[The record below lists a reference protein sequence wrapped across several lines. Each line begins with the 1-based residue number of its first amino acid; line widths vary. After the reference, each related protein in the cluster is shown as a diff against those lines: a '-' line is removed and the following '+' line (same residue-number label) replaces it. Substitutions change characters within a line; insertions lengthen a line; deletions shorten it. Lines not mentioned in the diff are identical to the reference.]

1 MDKTSAFFDQDLND
15 LRKSLIEHPLY
26 NSMENLNDIKKFMEV
41 HVYAVWDF
49 MSLVKNL
56 QMNLTCVSTPWIPS
70 ENSLTARLIN
80 EIVWGEETD
89 IDKNQ
94 VAKSHFEM
102 YLDSMN
108 EIGANTNKIKH
119 LVRLVK
125 QGRDI
130 FKIIESLDIS
140 NEIKDFLN
148 FTFSVIKDNKVHV
161 TAAVFT
167 FGREDLIPNM
177 FIEIVR
183 KIKLENNSVE
193 SLIYYLERHIEMD
206 GDHHGP
212 MAMNMI
218 KNLCENNDDKIFE
231 ALDSSK
237 LALRLKYPVSVE
249 CSVSSFFS
257 KMWEVRHQSMGC
269 PASSY
274 VTINFDPTDIN
285 KTPIKLEW
293 YDGGLRPSYPS
304 LIPTDTYLGGEKKYK
319 WSYDD
324 RGRWHNYY
332 GRLR

>member
-1 MDKTSAFFDQDLND
+1 MNKNSVFFDDDLNY

-26 NSMENLNDIKKFMEV
+26 NSMENLSDIKKFMEV

-56 QMNLTCVSTPWIPS
+56 QMNLTCISTPWIPS

-89 IDKNQ
+89 IDKNK

-102 YLDSMN
+102 YLDSMD
-108 EIGANTNKIKH
+108 EIGANTNKIEN
-119 LVRLVK
+119 LIELVK
-125 QGRDI
+125 QGKDI
-130 FKIIESLDIS
+130 FRIIQNHDIS
-140 NEIKDFLN
+140 DEIKDFLN
-148 FTFSVIKDNKVHV
+148 FTFSVIKNNKVHV

-183 KIKLENNSVE
+183 KIKLENKSVE

-218 KNLCENNDDKIFE
+218 ESLCENNDNKIKE

-237 LALRLKYPVSVE
+237 LALKKR
-249 CSVSSFFS
+249 
-257 KMWEVRHQSMGC
+257 
-269 PASSY
+269 
-274 VTINFDPTDIN
+274 
-285 KTPIKLEW
+285 IKLW
-293 YDGGLRPSYPS
+293 DYIYQQ
-304 LIPTDTYLGGEKKYK
+304 IK
-319 WSYDD
+319 
-324 RGRWHNYY
+324 
-332 GRLR
+332 

>member
-1 MDKTSAFFDQDLND
+1 MDKNSVFFDDDLNY

-26 NSMENLNDIKKFMEV
+26 NSMENLSDIKKFMEV

-56 QMNLTCVSTPWIPS
+56 QMNLTCISTPWIPS

-80 EIVWGEETD
+80 EIVMGEETD
-89 IDKNQ
+89 IDKNE

-108 EIGANTNKIKH
+108 EIGANTNKIGD
-119 LVRLVK
+119 LIELVK
-125 QGRDI
+125 QGKDI
-130 FKIIESLDIS
+130 FNIIQNQDIS
-140 NEIKDFLN
+140 DEIKDFLN
-148 FTFSVIKDNKVHV
+148 FTFSVIKNNKVHV

-183 KIKLENNSVE
+183 KIKLENKSVE

-218 KNLCENNDDKIFE
+218 ESLCENNDNKIKE

-237 LALRLKYPVSVE
+237 LALKKR
-249 CSVSSFFS
+249 
-257 KMWEVRHQSMGC
+257 
-269 PASSY
+269 
-274 VTINFDPTDIN
+274 
-285 KTPIKLEW
+285 IKLW
-293 YDGGLRPSYPS
+293 DYIYQQ
-304 LIPTDTYLGGEKKYK
+304 IK
-319 WSYDD
+319 
-324 RGRWHNYY
+324 
-332 GRLR
+332 

>member
-1 MDKTSAFFDQDLND
+1 MDKNSVFFDDDLNY

-26 NSMENLNDIKKFMEV
+26 NSMENLSDIKKFMEV

-56 QMNLTCVSTPWIPS
+56 QMNLTCISTPWIPS
-70 ENSLTARLIN
+70 ENSFTARLIN

-89 IDKNQ
+89 IDKNE

-108 EIGANTNKIKH
+108 EIGANTNKIGD
-119 LVRLVK
+119 LIELVK
-125 QGRDI
+125 QGKDI
-130 FKIIESLDIS
+130 FNIIQNQDIS
-140 NEIKDFLN
+140 DEIKDFLN
-148 FTFSVIKDNKVHV
+148 FTFSVIKNNKVHV

-183 KIKLENNSVE
+183 KIKLENKSVE

-218 KNLCENNDDKIFE
+218 ESLCQNNDNKIKE

-237 LALRLKYPVSVE
+237 LALKKR
-249 CSVSSFFS
+249 
-257 KMWEVRHQSMGC
+257 
-269 PASSY
+269 
-274 VTINFDPTDIN
+274 
-285 KTPIKLEW
+285 IKLW
-293 YDGGLRPSYPS
+293 DHIYQQ
-304 LIPTDTYLGGEKKYK
+304 IK
-319 WSYDD
+319 
-324 RGRWHNYY
+324 
-332 GRLR
+332 

>member
-1 MDKTSAFFDQDLND
+1 MISGPGDNVIKVDAIIKLIISFIAFQYNYNLMILCFKLYLHSMDKTSAFFDQDLND

-26 NSMENLNDIKKFMEV
+26 NSMENLSDIKKFMEV

-56 QMNLTCVSTPWIPS
+56 QINLTCVSTPWIPS

-108 EIGANTNKIKH
+108 EIGANTNKIKD

-237 LALRLKYPVSVE
+237 LALRK
-249 CSVSSFFS
+249 
-257 KMWEVRHQSMGC
+257 R
-269 PASSY
+269 
-274 VTINFDPTDIN
+274 
-285 KTPIKLEW
+285 IKLWDYIYEQ
-293 YDGGLRPSYPS
+293 
-304 LIPTDTYLGGEKKYK
+304 IK
-319 WSYDD
+319 
-324 RGRWHNYY
+324 
-332 GRLR
+332 

>member
-1 MDKTSAFFDQDLND
+1 MISGPGDNVIKIDATIKVNNSSIAFQYNYNLRILGFKLYLQSMDKNSVFFDKDLNY

-26 NSMENLNDIKKFMEV
+26 NSMDNLSDIKKFMEV

-56 QMNLTCVSTPWIPS
+56 QMNLTCISTPWIPP

-89 IDKNQ
+89 IDKND

-108 EIGANTNKIKH
+108 EIGANSNKIELLIRH
-119 LVRLVK
+119 VK
-125 QGRDI
+125 EGKDI
-130 FKIIESLDIS
+130 FKIIESLGVS

-148 FTFSVIKDNKVHV
+148 FTFSVIKENKVHV

-177 FIEIVR
+177 FVEIVR
-183 KIKLENNSVE
+183 KIKLENKSVE

-212 MAMNMI
+212 MALNMI
-218 KNLCENNDDKIFE
+218 NKLCENNDNKIKE
-231 ALDSSK
+231 ALDASK
-237 LALRLKYPVSVE
+237 LALKKR
-249 CSVSSFFS
+249 
-257 KMWEVRHQSMGC
+257 
-269 PASSY
+269 
-274 VTINFDPTDIN
+274 
-285 KTPIKLEW
+285 IKLW
-293 YDGGLRPSYPS
+293 DY
-304 LIPTDTYLGGEKKYK
+304 I
-319 WSYDD
+319 
-324 RGRWHNYY
+324 Y
-332 GRLR
+332 GQIK

>member
-1 MDKTSAFFDQDLND
+1 MISGPGDNVIKVDAIIKLINSCIAFQYNYNLMILCFKLYLHSMDKTSAFFDQDLND

-26 NSMENLNDIKKFMEV
+26 NSMENLSDIKKFMEV

-56 QMNLTCVSTPWIPS
+56 QINLTCVSTPWIPS

-108 EIGANTNKIKH
+108 EIGANTNKIKD

-237 LALRLKYPVSVE
+237 LALRK
-249 CSVSSFFS
+249 
-257 KMWEVRHQSMGC
+257 R
-269 PASSY
+269 
-274 VTINFDPTDIN
+274 
-285 KTPIKLEW
+285 IKLWDYIYEQ
-293 YDGGLRPSYPS
+293 
-304 LIPTDTYLGGEKKYK
+304 IK
-319 WSYDD
+319 
-324 RGRWHNYY
+324 
-332 GRLR
+332 

>member
-1 MDKTSAFFDQDLND
+1 MISGPGDNVIKIDAIIKVNNSCIAFQYNYNLRILGFRLYLQGMDKNSVFFDENLNY

-26 NSMENLNDIKKFMEV
+26 NSMDNLSDIKKFMEV

-56 QMNLTCVSTPWIPS
+56 QMNLTCISTPWIPS

-89 IDKNQ
+89 IDKND

-108 EIGANTNKIKH
+108 EIGANTNKIELLIRH
-119 LVRLVK
+119 VK
-125 QGRDI
+125 EGKDI
-130 FKIIESLDIS
+130 FKIIENLGVS

-148 FTFSVIKDNKVHV
+148 FTFSIIKENKVHV

-177 FIEIVR
+177 FVEIVR
-183 KIKLENNSVE
+183 KIKLENKSVE

-212 MAMNMI
+212 MALNMI
-218 KNLCENNDDKIFE
+218 NKLCENNDNKIKE
-231 ALDSSK
+231 ALYSSK
-237 LALRLKYPVSVE
+237 LALKKR
-249 CSVSSFFS
+249 
-257 KMWEVRHQSMGC
+257 
-269 PASSY
+269 
-274 VTINFDPTDIN
+274 
-285 KTPIKLEW
+285 IKLWDYIYEQ
-293 YDGGLRPSYPS
+293 
-304 LIPTDTYLGGEKKYK
+304 IK
-319 WSYDD
+319 
-324 RGRWHNYY
+324 
-332 GRLR
+332 

>member
-1 MDKTSAFFDQDLND
+1 MDKNSVFFDDDLNY

-26 NSMENLNDIKKFMEV
+26 NSMENLSDIKKFMEV

-56 QMNLTCVSTPWIPS
+56 QMNLTCISTPWIPS

-80 EIVWGEETD
+80 EIVMGEETD
-89 IDKNQ
+89 IDKNE

-108 EIGANTNKIKH
+108 EIGANTNKIGD
-119 LVRLVK
+119 LIELVK
-125 QGRDI
+125 QGKDI
-130 FKIIESLDIS
+130 FNIIQNQDIS
-140 NEIKDFLN
+140 DEIKDFLN
-148 FTFSVIKDNKVHV
+148 FTFSVIKNNKVHV

-183 KIKLENNSVE
+183 KIKLENKSVE

-218 KNLCENNDDKIFE
+218 ESLCENNDNKIKE

-237 LALRLKYPVSVE
+237 LALKKR
-249 CSVSSFFS
+249 
-257 KMWEVRHQSMGC
+257 
-269 PASSY
+269 
-274 VTINFDPTDIN
+274 
-285 KTPIKLEW
+285 IKLW
-293 YDGGLRPSYPS
+293 DHIYQQ
-304 LIPTDTYLGGEKKYK
+304 IK
-319 WSYDD
+319 
-324 RGRWHNYY
+324 
-332 GRLR
+332 

>member
-1 MDKTSAFFDQDLND
+1 MDKNSVFFDDDLNY

-26 NSMENLNDIKKFMEV
+26 NSMENLSDIRKFMEV

-56 QMNLTCVSTPWIPS
+56 QMNLTCISTPWIPS

-80 EIVWGEETD
+80 EIVMGEETD
-89 IDKNQ
+89 IDKNE

-108 EIGANTNKIKH
+108 EIGANTNKIGD
-119 LVRLVK
+119 LIELVK
-125 QGRDI
+125 QGKDI
-130 FKIIESLDIS
+130 FNIIQNQDIS
-140 NEIKDFLN
+140 DEIKDFLN
-148 FTFSVIKDNKVHV
+148 FTFSVIKNNKVHV

-183 KIKLENNSVE
+183 KIKLENKSVE

-218 KNLCENNDDKIFE
+218 ESLCQNNDNKIKE

-237 LALRLKYPVSVE
+237 LALKKR
-249 CSVSSFFS
+249 
-257 KMWEVRHQSMGC
+257 
-269 PASSY
+269 
-274 VTINFDPTDIN
+274 
-285 KTPIKLEW
+285 IKLW
-293 YDGGLRPSYPS
+293 DYIYQQ
-304 LIPTDTYLGGEKKYK
+304 IK
-319 WSYDD
+319 
-324 RGRWHNYY
+324 
-332 GRLR
+332 

>member
-26 NSMENLNDIKKFMEV
+26 NSMENLSDIKKFMEV

-56 QMNLTCVSTPWIPS
+56 QMNLTCISTPWIPS

-108 EIGANTNKIKH
+108 EIGANTNKIKD

-237 LALRLKYPVSVE
+237 LALRK
-249 CSVSSFFS
+249 
-257 KMWEVRHQSMGC
+257 R
-269 PASSY
+269 
-274 VTINFDPTDIN
+274 
-285 KTPIKLEW
+285 IKLWDYIYEQ
-293 YDGGLRPSYPS
+293 
-304 LIPTDTYLGGEKKYK
+304 IK
-319 WSYDD
+319 
-324 RGRWHNYY
+324 
-332 GRLR
+332 

>member
-1 MDKTSAFFDQDLND
+1 MNKNSVFFDDDLNY

-26 NSMENLNDIKKFMEV
+26 NSMTNLSDIKKFMEV

-56 QMNLTCVSTPWIPS
+56 QMNLTCISTPWIPS

-89 IDKNQ
+89 IDKNK

-102 YLDSMN
+102 YLDSMD
-108 EIGANTNKIKH
+108 EIGANTNKIEN
-119 LVRLVK
+119 LIELVK
-125 QGRDI
+125 QGKDI
-130 FKIIESLDIS
+130 FRIIQNHDIS
-140 NEIKDFLN
+140 DEIKDFLN
-148 FTFSVIKDNKVHV
+148 FTFSVIKNNKVHV

-183 KIKLENNSVE
+183 KIKLENKSVE

-218 KNLCENNDDKIFE
+218 ESLCENNDNKIKE

-237 LALRLKYPVSVE
+237 LALKKR
-249 CSVSSFFS
+249 
-257 KMWEVRHQSMGC
+257 
-269 PASSY
+269 
-274 VTINFDPTDIN
+274 
-285 KTPIKLEW
+285 IKLW
-293 YDGGLRPSYPS
+293 DYIYQQ
-304 LIPTDTYLGGEKKYK
+304 IK
-319 WSYDD
+319 
-324 RGRWHNYY
+324 
-332 GRLR
+332 

>member
-1 MDKTSAFFDQDLND
+1 MDKNSVFFDDDLNY

-26 NSMENLNDIKKFMEV
+26 NSMENLSDIKKFMEV

-56 QMNLTCVSTPWIPS
+56 QMNLTCISTPWIPS

-80 EIVWGEETD
+80 EIVMGEETD
-89 IDKNQ
+89 IDKNE

-108 EIGANTNKIKH
+108 EIGANTNKIGD
-119 LVRLVK
+119 LIELVK
-125 QGRDI
+125 QGKDI
-130 FKIIESLDIS
+130 FRIIQNQDIS
-140 NEIKDFLN
+140 DEIKDFLN
-148 FTFSVIKDNKVHV
+148 FTFSVIKNNKVHV

-183 KIKLENNSVE
+183 KIKLENKSVE

-218 KNLCENNDDKIFE
+218 ESLCQNNDNKIKE

-237 LALRLKYPVSVE
+237 LALKKR
-249 CSVSSFFS
+249 
-257 KMWEVRHQSMGC
+257 
-269 PASSY
+269 
-274 VTINFDPTDIN
+274 
-285 KTPIKLEW
+285 IKLW
-293 YDGGLRPSYPS
+293 DHIYQQ
-304 LIPTDTYLGGEKKYK
+304 IK
-319 WSYDD
+319 
-324 RGRWHNYY
+324 
-332 GRLR
+332 

>member
-1 MDKTSAFFDQDLND
+1 MISGPGDNVIKIDATIKVNNSSIAFQYNYNLRILGFKLYLQSMDKNSVFFDKDLNY

-26 NSMENLNDIKKFMEV
+26 NSMDNLSDIKKFMEV

-56 QMNLTCVSTPWIPS
+56 QMNLTCISTPWIPS

-89 IDKNQ
+89 IDKND

-108 EIGANTNKIKH
+108 EIGANTNKIELLIRH
-119 LVRLVK
+119 VK
-125 QGRDI
+125 EGKDI
-130 FKIIESLDIS
+130 FKIIESLDVS
-140 NEIKDFLN
+140 NEIIDFLN
-148 FTFSVIKDNKVHV
+148 FTFSIIKENKVHV

-183 KIKLENNSVE
+183 KIKLENKSVE

-212 MAMNMI
+212 MALNMI
-218 KNLCENNDDKIFE
+218 NKLCENNDNKIKE

-237 LALRLKYPVSVE
+237 LALKKR
-249 CSVSSFFS
+249 
-257 KMWEVRHQSMGC
+257 
-269 PASSY
+269 
-274 VTINFDPTDIN
+274 
-285 KTPIKLEW
+285 IKLW
-293 YDGGLRPSYPS
+293 DY
-304 LIPTDTYLGGEKKYK
+304 I
-319 WSYDD
+319 
-324 RGRWHNYY
+324 Y
-332 GRLR
+332 GQIK

>member
-1 MDKTSAFFDQDLND
+1 MDKNSVFFDDDLNY

-26 NSMENLNDIKKFMEV
+26 NSMTNLSDIKKFMEV

-56 QMNLTCVSTPWIPS
+56 QMNLTCISTPWIPS

-80 EIVWGEETD
+80 EIVMGEETD
-89 IDKNQ
+89 IDKNE

-108 EIGANTNKIKH
+108 EIGANTNKIRD
-119 LVRLVK
+119 LIELVK
-125 QGRDI
+125 QGKDI
-130 FKIIESLDIS
+130 FNIIQNQDIS
-140 NEIKDFLN
+140 DEIKDFLN
-148 FTFSVIKDNKVHV
+148 FTFSVIKNNKVHV

-183 KIKLENNSVE
+183 KIKLENKSVE

-218 KNLCENNDDKIFE
+218 ESLCQNNDNKIKE

-237 LALRLKYPVSVE
+237 LALKKR
-249 CSVSSFFS
+249 
-257 KMWEVRHQSMGC
+257 
-269 PASSY
+269 
-274 VTINFDPTDIN
+274 
-285 KTPIKLEW
+285 IKLW
-293 YDGGLRPSYPS
+293 DHIYQQ
-304 LIPTDTYLGGEKKYK
+304 IK
-319 WSYDD
+319 
-324 RGRWHNYY
+324 
-332 GRLR
+332 